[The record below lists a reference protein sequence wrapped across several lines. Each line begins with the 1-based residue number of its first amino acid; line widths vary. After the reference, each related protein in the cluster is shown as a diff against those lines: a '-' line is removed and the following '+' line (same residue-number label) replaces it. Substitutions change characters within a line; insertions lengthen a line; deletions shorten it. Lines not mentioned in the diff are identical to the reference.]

1 MKKWIREVL
10 MMESANLHG
19 NANMDSIKFFL
30 YPLDFIGFKL
40 YYNLQFKTTINMIGP
55 ILTKLWLVK
64 LWLWNPSS
72 QHRFSPSHNY
82 SNIDPLAVIFT

>member
-1 MKKWIREVL
+1 

-40 YYNLQFKTTINMIGP
+40 YYNLKFYTTINMIGP

-64 LWLWNPSS
+64 LWL
-72 QHRFSPSHNY
+72 
-82 SNIDPLAVIFT
+82 